1 MYHPHIQV
9 VGERFRSVSDTHGL
23 LGVVL
28 PLQCISV
35 EPHVPDCLYWATH
48 TMQGNTGMC
57 MCVHVC
63 VEGEGEGEGR
73 GTVITPFNQS
83 FQPYKIFVRVTCA
96 SIENTEHVR
105 R

>member
-1 MYHPHIQV
+1 MIKDLEEPGNKAMYHPHIQV
-9 VGERFRSVSDTHGL
+9 VGERFRSISDTHGL

-48 TMQGNTGMC
+48 TMQRNTGVC

-63 VEGEGEGEGR
+63 VEGEGHSHNSLQSEFPTLQNFWEGD
-73 GTVITPFNQS
+73 VQ
-83 FQPYKIFVRVTCA
+83 V
-96 SIENTEHVR
+96 
-105 R
+105 